1 MKLTLSLLAAAGI
14 ALTVPALADEPRAPS
29 NEPATEQAADVAA
42 SEAPADAEPAE
53 PAPAPA
59 AIEVPAIE
67 PVEEE
72 RICRR
77 IRTDASSRRATRVCL
92 TREGWREFNQRR

>member
-1 MKLTLSLLAAAGI
+1 MKTTLSLFAAASVVLAI
-14 ALTVPALADEPRAPS
+14 PALADEPRTQS
-29 NEPATEQAADVAA
+29 TEQAEEQAEEQAN
-42 SEAPADAEPAE
+42 EAPAQTEQTD
-53 PAPAPA
+53 PAPA

-67 PVEEE
+67 APEEEE

-77 IRTDASSRRATRVCL
+77 VRVDASSRRATRVCL